1 MKDNRNKIDNENKD
15 NNTDKVP
22 MRKPKKVLAHD
33 TKKEPER
40 GAKTALE
47 RYFNKVPKSSE
58 SRERRRVEATFARMK
73 GTYETWFPVVPEHLK
88 AAISKIPMLKL
99 IPLKPSRV

>member
-1 MKDNRNKIDNENKD
+1 MKTLIKDNRNKIDNENKD

-22 MRKPKKVLAHD
+22 MREPKKVLAHD

-47 RYFNKVPKSSE
+47 RYFNKVPAQDPNKVLKSSE
-58 SRERRRVEATFARMK
+58 SRERRRVEAAFARMK
-73 GTYETWFPVVPEHLK
+73 RHL
-88 AAISKIPMLKL
+88 
-99 IPLKPSRV
+99 